1 MEYLKQYI
9 IIDNTGWLILIS
21 QIISLSYSEQILW
34 ISIIHK
40 TIKTII

>member
-21 QIISLSYSEQILW
+21 QIISLSYWEQILW
-34 ISIIHK
+34 ISIIYK